1 MGLVLSTVV
10 DMVLGCI
17 YFGSTAA
24 FNAFT
29 GVATICLSTSYGI
42 PILVSLVRGRK
53 AVKHSTYSLGKFGF
67 IINLITV
74 IWIMFA
80 IILFCMPTAIPVT
93 PISMNYASVVF
104 VFFAAVSVFWY
115 VVRGRK
121 TFTGPPVLADA
132 DVGQD
137 GETVDGLGRVTTKH
151 RASMEGSQDSKVI
164 SNEK

>member
-1 MGLVLSTVV
+1 
-10 DMVLGCI
+10 
-17 YFGSTAA
+17 
-24 FNAFT
+24 
-29 GVATICLSTSYGI
+29 
-42 PILVSLVRGRK
+42 
-53 AVKHSTYSLGKFGF
+53 
-67 IINLITV
+67 
-74 IWIMFA
+74 
-80 IILFCMPTAIPVT
+80 
-93 PISMNYASVVF
+93 MNYASVVF